1 MKTGTRSRK
10 SSLAKRPSC
19 YVIAGPNWA
28 GKTTFALEFLPNHVG
43 CFEFIN
49 PDMIAKG
56 FSPFDPERIA
66 VKAGRLVLER
76 IQEMVGRQM
85 DFGFESTLSGRT
97 YMRLFRKL
105 KSAGY
110 TIHMIYVWLP
120 SPELA
125 LLRIQHRVG
134 LGGHDV
140 PEADVRCRFVRT
152 ARNFESYR
160 RLVDS
165 VLFFDNFNEV
175 PILVFEES
183 QHQHL
188 VIHEPRLYRAF
199 LREATL

>member
-1 MKTGTRSRK
+1 
-10 SSLAKRPSC
+10 
-19 YVIAGPNWA
+19 
-28 GKTTFALEFLPNHVG
+28 
-43 CFEFIN
+43 
-49 PDMIAKG
+49 
-56 FSPFDPERIA
+56 
-66 VKAGRLVLER
+66 
-76 IQEMVGRQM
+76 
-85 DFGFESTLSGRT
+85 
-97 YMRLFRKL
+97 MRLFRKL

-125 LLRIQHRVG
+125 LRRIQHRVG
-134 LGGHDV
+134 FGGHDV
-140 PEADVRCRFVRT
+140 PEADVRRRFVRT

-165 VLFFDNFNEV
+165 VLFFDNSNEV
-175 PILVFEES
+175 PILVFEGS